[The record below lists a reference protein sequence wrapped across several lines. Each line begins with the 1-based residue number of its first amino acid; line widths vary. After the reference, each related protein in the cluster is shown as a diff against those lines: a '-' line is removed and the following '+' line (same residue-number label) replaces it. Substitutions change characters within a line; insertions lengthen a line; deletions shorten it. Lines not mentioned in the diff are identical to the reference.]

1 MEKMRQERLPRF
13 DEAFDF
19 TRWTNPD
26 GVFSRSAANQ
36 RATNAAREISG
47 GCLICTAS
55 SAVAAPE
62 PAGDEIGDERTI
74 DETREEDER
83 RREIFPRRVATVAI
97 TTSASHLTTTLV
109 TLQMKDDDLL
119 VK

>member
-1 MEKMRQERLPRF
+1 MHR
-13 DEAFDF
+13 
-19 TRWTNPD
+19 
-26 GVFSRSAANQ
+26 FSRC
-36 RATNAAREISG
+36 R
-47 GCLICTAS
+47 
-55 SAVAAPE
+55 APE

-83 RREIFPRRVATVAI
+83 RREIFPRGDATATI